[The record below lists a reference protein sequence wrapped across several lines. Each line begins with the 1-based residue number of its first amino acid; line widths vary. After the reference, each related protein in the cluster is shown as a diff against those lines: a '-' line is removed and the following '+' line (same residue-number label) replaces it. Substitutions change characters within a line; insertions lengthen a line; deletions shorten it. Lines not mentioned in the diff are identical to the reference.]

1 MLSGSFEKAVQHH
14 RAGEFDKAIALYRAC
29 LRTVKGHE
37 ASRVLQMLAAALQ
50 QTGQSDQAEE
60 SLRSAIRAEPAPA
73 LGARS
78 ALAMYYSGHARMDE
92 AIAAWRE
99 AVAVSGGTPQARL
112 GLAQQLSEARR
123 ADDALKEIEALAK
136 AFPGEAA
143 VQYELGRLCERLG
156 RAAEARTAL
165 NWVLASGA
173 DLPEAVMLLAR
184 LDAADGRT
192 SEARASLEK
201 LITELTDQRR
211 GVAMMELAKLLDKI
225 GQYELAFEMAR
236 RGQAVNLAALPAG
249 ARDARMHE
257 RVMDGCLQITR
268 EQVAGW
274 ARASADGAVSDKQ
287 EPTPLPLPSGRGS
300 EAPVFVV
307 GFPRSG
313 TTLLEQML
321 SAHPR
326 LAVTDEFP
334 ILQRV
339 REKMFVKFRPRGEYP
354 RDLGLFTAE
363 QVGMGRRW
371 YLERAEAALGAERV
385 RGKRLV
391 DKQPLNTMDLCLVRL
406 LFPESPVVFV
416 KRDARDT
423 VLSCF
428 MQGFTRGVP
437 HLFTLEGTMRLHER
451 FMKIWAH
458 YQQVLGLRS
467 LEVSYEELAREP
479 QRVIREVLGF
489 IGEEWDE
496 AVMRSHEAAHRRY
509 VVTPSYGDVTQPVH
523 TRSIGRWEKYRVQL
537 GEGEGKRD

>member
-1 MLSGSFEKAVQHH
+1 MLSGSFDKAVQHH

-29 LRTVKGHE
+29 LRTAKGAD

-50 QTGQSDQAEE
+50 QTGQTEQAEE

-73 LGARS
+73 IGARG
-78 ALAMYYSGHARMDE
+78 AMAMFLSGQARMDE
-92 AIAAWRE
+92 AIAVWRE
-99 AVAVSGGTPQARL
+99 AVAVSGGHPSARL

-123 ADDALKEIEALAK
+123 ADDAMREVQSLVKD
-136 AFPGEAA
+136 FPGEPA

-156 RAAEARTAL
+156 RNAEARTAL
-165 NWVLASGA
+165 SWVLASGA
-173 DLPEAVMLLAR
+173 DLPEAAMLLAR
-184 LDAADGRT
+184 LDAAEGHVH
-192 SEARASLEK
+192 EARASLEK
-201 LITELTDQRR
+201 LIAELTDQRR
-211 GVAMMELAKLLDKI
+211 GVAMMELAKLLDKM

-236 RGQAVNLAALPAG
+236 RGQAVNLSALPAG
-249 ARDARMHE
+249 ARDARLHE

-268 EQVAGW
+268 DQVAGW
-274 ARASADGAVSDKQ
+274 ANAAEAEASTGHKA
-287 EPTPLPLPSGRGS
+287 TPRPPSSARGS
-300 EAPVFVV
+300 GVPVFVV

-326 LAVTDEFP
+326 LVVTDEFP

-363 QVGMGRRW
+363 QVAAGREW

-385 RGKRLV
+385 RGRRIV
-391 DKQPLNTMDLCLVRL
+391 DKQPLNTIDLCLVRL

-416 KRDARDT
+416 KRDPRDT

-437 HLFTLEGTMRLHER
+437 HLFTLEGTVRLHER

-458 YQQVLGLRS
+458 YQQVLGLRAM
-467 LEVSYEELAREP
+467 EVAYEELAREP

-496 AVMRSHEAAHRRY
+496 AVMRSHDAAHRRY

-537 GEGEGKRD
+537 GVGGGGGE

>member
-1 MLSGSFEKAVQHH
+1 MLSGLFDKAVQHH

-29 LRTVKGHE
+29 LRTAKGAD

-50 QTGQSDQAEE
+50 QTGQSEQAEE

-73 LGARS
+73 IGARG
-78 ALAMYYSGHARMDE
+78 AMAMFLSGQARLDE
-92 AIAAWRE
+92 AIAVWRE
-99 AVAVSGGTPQARL
+99 AVAVSGGNRSARL
-112 GLAQQLSEARR
+112 GLAQQLAEARR
-123 ADDALKEIEALAK
+123 ADESLAEIQSLVK
-136 AFPGEAA
+136 DFPGDPA

-156 RAAEARTAL
+156 RNAEARTAL
-165 NWVLASGA
+165 SRVLASGA
-173 DLPEAVMLLAR
+173 DLPEAAMLLAR
-184 LDAADGRT
+184 LDAAEGHAD
-192 SEARASLEK
+192 EARQRLEK
-201 LITELTDQRR
+201 LIAELTDHRR
-211 GVAMMELAKLLDKI
+211 GVAMMELAKLLDKM

-236 RGQAVNLAALPAG
+236 RGQAVNLSALPAG
-249 ARDARMHE
+249 ARDGRLHE

-274 ARASADGAVSDKQ
+274 ARAGEAETSTGHKGTPGP
-287 EPTPLPLPSGRGS
+287 PTSGRGS
-300 EAPVFVV
+300 GAPVFVV

-326 LAVTDEFP
+326 LVVTDEFP

-363 QVGMGRRW
+363 QVAAGRTW
-371 YLERAEAALGAERV
+371 YLERAEAALGSDRV
-385 RGKRLV
+385 RGRRIV
-391 DKQPLNTMDLCLVRL
+391 DKQPLNTIDLCLVRL

-416 KRDARDT
+416 KRDPRDT

-437 HLFTLEGTMRLHER
+437 HLFTLEGTVRLHER

-458 YQQVLGLRS
+458 YQQVLGLRAV
-467 LEVSYEELAREP
+467 EVAYEDLAREP

-489 IGEEWDE
+489 IGEEWDD
-496 AVMRSHEAAHRRY
+496 AVMRSHDAAHRRY
-509 VVTPSYGDVTQPVH
+509 VVTPSYSDVTQPVH

-537 GEGEGKRD
+537 GEGSRD